1 MDGELI
7 FDEVIERKTVA
18 NAMIRTVGIAIA
30 STEVSTIRVFIF
42 KFLGIA

>member
-1 MDGELI
+1 MDGELN
-7 FDEVIERKTVA
+7 FDDVVEIKTAV